1 MKSLDEILTA
11 VRRAG
16 HDPRQGRLILHT
28 SHGELAL
35 RALERGVK
43 ISLNPQQ
50 PMESVLFFP
59 TLTQSK
65 SIITPGDET

>member
-1 MKSLDEILTA
+1 MKSLDEVLTA
-11 VRRAG
+11 IRRAG

-28 SHGELAL
+28 SHGGLAL
-35 RALERGVK
+35 RALEQGVK

-59 TLTQSK
+59 TPASVKQ
-65 SIITPGDET
+65 IIIPGDER